1 MTPREKIVVDTSAF
15 YALISVSDDFHST
28 AAASYEVL
36 KDRDVELVAA
46 GKITARGPEANCT

>member
-15 YALISVSDDFHST
+15 FALISVADEFHST

-36 KDRDVELVAA
+36 KDRDAEPLDYFL
-46 GKITARGPEANCT
+46 RPF